1 MEFIKTIKVNKD
13 RIGVIIGK
21 NGEEKKFIEN
31 TFKVKLQIDSE
42 LNEVKIMATDVNS
55 DPFTASIYIEALGRG
70 FSPER
75 ASDLLKEGYTMV
87 VINLRDYAST
97 RNSLIRIR
105 SRIIG
110 TNGSARKRLEQ
121 LTDTKISVYGD
132 HIAIIGKPDDVKIA
146 ADAVMDLIKGA
157 RHVSV
162 FNKLQRIRTILKK
175 DRLKLWEN
183 ET

>member
-1 MEFIKTIKVNKD
+1 MEFIKSIKVNKD

-21 NGEEKKFIEN
+21 NGLEKKFIED
-31 TFKVKLQIDSE
+31 TFKVKLNIDGES
-42 LNEVKIMATDVNS
+42 NEVKITAQDADS
-55 DPFTASIYIEALGRG
+55 DPFTASIFIEALARG

-87 VINLRDYAST
+87 VINLRDYVNT
-97 RNSLIRIR
+97 RNSIIRIR

-110 TNGSARKRLEQ
+110 TNGSARKRIEQ
-121 LTDTKISVYGD
+121 LTDTKISIYGD

-146 ADAVMDLIKGA
+146 ADAVIDLIKGA

-162 FNKLQRIRTILKK
+162 FNKLQRIRTLLKK
-175 DRLKLWEN
+175 DRLKLWES